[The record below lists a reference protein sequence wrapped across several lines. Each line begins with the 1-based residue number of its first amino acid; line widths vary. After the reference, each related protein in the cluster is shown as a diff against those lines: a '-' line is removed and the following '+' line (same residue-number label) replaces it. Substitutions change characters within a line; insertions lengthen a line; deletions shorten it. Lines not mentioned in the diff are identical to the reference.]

1 MLDIDEERVAQV
13 NALVSPLE
21 EAELTRFLST
31 EGLSLSATSDVAV
44 AFKGADMVIIATP
57 TDYDPDA
64 NFFDTSTVE
73 SVARDVARLAP
84 EATVMIKSTIP
95 VGFTRRLR
103 ADIPGL
109 HVYFV
114 PEFLREGSALL
125 DCLHPSRIV
134 VGGTDERS
142 GQIGIKNLQRPASA
156 RSAASGRPQVAE
168 VPFSMRSA
176 SFMYHWPW
184 FLRSLA

>member
-1 MLDIDEERVAQV
+1 MLARHHEVVMLDIDEERVAQV

-73 SVARDVARLAP
+73 SVARDVAR
-84 EATVMIKSTIP
+84 
-95 VGFTRRLR
+95 RR
-103 ADIPGL
+103 P
-109 HVYFV
+109 
-114 PEFLREGSALL
+114 
-125 DCLHPSRIV
+125 
-134 VGGTDERS
+134 
-142 GQIGIKNLQRPASA
+142 
-156 RSAASGRPQVAE
+156 
-168 VPFSMRSA
+168 
-176 SFMYHWPW
+176 
-184 FLRSLA
+184 